1 MTNMTASF
9 ILKLEDKLSGGLAK
23 LQRTFEALKRTAERI
38 NLGGLAGAGREI
50 DGATAGANRLAGALG
65 RIERAAHG
73 AMGALGRLASRAGA
87 GIRRAADHIGVIGGV
102 AAGYSVMAPIRAY
115 AGYEAILRQTA
126 ITEQLSGPAAA
137 AEIRRL
143 RAMFNRDALATGQ
156 PNTVIAHA
164 FNDLVR
170 RGVPLAEAERLIG
183 IHSRAATAYG
193 IDPEALGQTVG
204 ALSQNLG
211 IGAEDM
217 EGTLAA
223 MAFAAKNGAF
233 SVGDFA
239 NFIPQATATFGKL
252 GMKGRGA
259 ANTAFAA
266 LETIRQNTGDAST
279 AATDLNDL
287 MNYLTSNF
295 AKRSFA
301 HIGVDIDKYL
311 LDAEK
316 KGINPLDAVLSLMKS
331 KFQGLSP
338 VAIAQQLGLSVHN
351 MQGRDALVAL
361 LQHDQYFDKLRALL
375 GGQNA
380 GTLDRDFITM
390 FQSPK
395 IQLAIFAEQLGQLTQ
410 RMGEGFEPI
419 LEKVNLGLS
428 WLSDWL
434 NRLDQQYPGASGDF
448 MLGIGLLLTSL
459 AALGAI
465 GFVMP
470 AVVAGFGLL
479 ADLLALGGTVLG
491 GLVSLGALLG
501 GSVGTG
507 MTALGAALL
516 PEAPVLV
523 GLALLAG
530 AVTVAAYSFRNLDPT
545 KSKEANYGLTSGG
558 LNIAEMSDADIAN
571 FKAHGGLGGFFG
583 QLSSQLGADMRSA
596 GEIIGRTAASIMS
609 TLLGGG
615 QAGGVPN
622 LDFPGA
628 TVPNRGLTTGRP

>member
-1 MTNMTASF
+1 
-9 ILKLEDKLSGGLAK
+9 
-23 LQRTFEALKRTAERI
+23 
-38 NLGGLAGAGREI
+38 
-50 DGATAGANRLAGALG
+50 
-65 RIERAAHG
+65 
-73 AMGALGRLASRAGA
+73 
-87 GIRRAADHIGVIGGV
+87 
-102 AAGYSVMAPIRAY
+102 
-115 AGYEAILRQTA
+115 
-126 ITEQLSGPAAA
+126 
-137 AEIRRL
+137 
-143 RAMFNRDALATGQ
+143 MFNRDALDTGQ

-211 IGAEDM
+211 IGADDM

-223 MAFAAKNGAF
+223 MAFAAKKGAF

-239 NFIPQATATFGKL
+239 HFIPQATATFGKL

-259 ANTAFAA
+259 ADTAFAA

-331 KFQGLSP
+331 RFKGLSP

-361 LQHDQYFDKLRALL
+361 LQHGQYFDELRALL

-380 GTLDRDFITM
+380 DTLDRDFITM

-395 IQLAIFAEQLGQLTQ
+395 IQLAIFAEQLGQVTQ

-448 MLGIGLLLTSL
+448 MLGIGVLLTTL
-459 AALGAI
+459 ATLGAI

-470 AVVAGFGLL
+470 ALSAGFGLL
-479 ADLLALGGTVLG
+479 AMVLAPEGLVLAGLAALGLLLYRLTHMGASPPAPQSGGNPLKSVEGGPGNPHGEPWVPGLPSRLADAPGVDGADPWAVAMAYLRRRLGYDTSGFGGPSDNEFGPGQRPLPKPDLTGTIELRLAPGLEFG
-491 GLVSLGALLG
+491 GAQFNSPGIHV
-501 GSVGTG
+501 
-507 MTALGAALL
+507 
-516 PEAPVLV
+516 
-523 GLALLAG
+523 
-530 AVTVAAYSFRNLDPT
+530 LDP
-545 KSKEANYGLTSGG
+545 L
-558 LNIAEMSDADIAN
+558 
-571 FKAHGGLGGFFG
+571 H
-583 QLSSQLGADMRSA
+583 A
-596 GEIIGRTAASIMS
+596 G
-609 TLLGGG
+609 
-615 QAGGVPN
+615 
-622 LDFPGA
+622 
-628 TVPNRGLTTGRP
+628 RGLTTGRP